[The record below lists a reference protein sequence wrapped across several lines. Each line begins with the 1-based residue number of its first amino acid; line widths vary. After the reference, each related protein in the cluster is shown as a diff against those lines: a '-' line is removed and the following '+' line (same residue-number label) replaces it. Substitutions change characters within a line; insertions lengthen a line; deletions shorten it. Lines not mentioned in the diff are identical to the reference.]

1 MTGSAGGAA
10 LAAPMELLGR
20 ERERAQLDQL
30 LEQARLGRSGS
41 LVVRGDAGIGKT
53 ALLAY
58 AADRAEGMTVLR
70 ATGVEGEYEL
80 AFAGLHAL
88 LWPVIDRLDELPEP
102 QRAALAAA
110 LGLAPGEGRDR
121 FLVSAGALS
130 LLAAAADARPVLC
143 VVDDAQWLD
152 PPSAAAVVFIA
163 RRLVA
168 EGVVILISSRDGESQ
183 WFSASGLHELQL
195 SPLDLEPAQRL
206 LEHASPHAVA
216 QVSERL
222 LAEARGN
229 PLALLELSA
238 ALSDLQLAGRASL
251 PEALPLTA
259 RLRGAFMQQIKA
271 LPASAQAALLLA
283 SAENEGELRV
293 IRRAAAAMGISEDA
307 LEPAEEAGLVRVD
320 GRTLTFRHP
329 LVRSA
334 VYGSAPLGRRQS
346 AHRAL
351 ADALAI
357 AERTDSALWHRAIA
371 TDGPDEQVAAALEAS
386 GRRSQERGGHGSA
399 ASAFERAAELS
410 ERVSVAGARMA
421 MAAEAAWGAGQT
433 ERARSLV
440 ERSLSTSEGAP
451 HVRLLHLSGVI
462 EGRHGWL
469 GHGVA
474 TLRRAAALSDE
485 PSVSLQML
493 REAASMAVYAGDYE
507 QVVAIGQDATRL
519 SPASAADRYIKAALG
534 AYAAD
539 LSGHQERG
547 AALAAEALEIADLL
561 DDPMCLISAA
571 HTAARQHGAADG
583 LPYAARATE
592 IARRRALVSTL
603 PFALQAQARS
613 LIGASQFDLAYAVAE
628 EGWRLALDV
637 QQPWAASLNLAYMAR
652 IDALRGAEEL
662 ALQRV
667 VELQG
672 LVATSGA
679 NALGCSVAMTLG
691 ALELERGRPAHALDH
706 LVVVLSTA
714 RPESNTLFVAA
725 LPDAVEA
732 AVRADRLSEVSCYLD
747 RFEAWVSA
755 FPNRARRALLAR
767 CRALADE
774 TTAELNF
781 EQAVALAD
789 ALSPCDRARSEL
801 LYGEWLRRHRRRR
814 DARTHLRAALHAF
827 GQLGLSPWEERARSE
842 LRASGETARRRNA
855 ASRDMLTAQELQIAR
870 LVADGMSNPD
880 VAGQLF
886 LSPRTIDYHLRKVF
900 TKLEITSRAEL
911 AAVDLGDSLAA

>member
-1 MTGSAGGAA
+1 M
-10 LAAPMELLGR
+10 
-20 ERERAQLDQL
+20 
-30 LEQARLGRSGS
+30 
-41 LVVRGDAGIGKT
+41 
-53 ALLAY
+53 
-58 AADRAEGMTVLR
+58 
-70 ATGVEGEYEL
+70 
-80 AFAGLHAL
+80 
-88 LWPVIDRLDELPEP
+88 
-102 QRAALAAA
+102 
-110 LGLAPGEGRDR
+110 
-121 FLVSAGALS
+121 
-130 LLAAAADARPVLC
+130 
-143 VVDDAQWLD
+143 
-152 PPSAAAVVFIA
+152 
-163 RRLVA
+163 
-168 EGVVILISSRDGESQ
+168 
-183 WFSASGLHELQL
+183 
-195 SPLDLEPAQRL
+195 
-206 LEHASPHAVA
+206 A

-293 IRRAAAAMGISEDA
+293 IRRAATAMGISEDA

-399 ASAFERAAELS
+399 ASAFERAAALS

-583 LPYAARATE
+583 LPYAARARDRSPAGAGQHAAVRASGAGAITDRRQPVRPGLRGGGRRLAAR
-592 IARRRALVSTL
+592 ARRSATMGGKSEPGVHGQNRCA
-603 PFALQAQARS
+603 ARCG
-613 LIGASQFDLAYAVAE
+613 GACI
-628 EGWRLALDV
+628 
-637 QQPWAASLNLAYMAR
+637 AA
-652 IDALRGAEEL
+652 RGGAAGTRGNERRERPR
-662 ALQRV
+662 LQRRDDV
-667 VELQG
+667 
-672 LVATSGA
+672 
-679 NALGCSVAMTLG
+679 G

-911 AAVDLGDSLAA
+911 AGLIGQ